1 MLQTQ
6 LTYRGGG
13 SPVVWPGDILP
24 GAFRDHGLNSEGVSG
39 LHHPNGLVL
48 CGQQWWWRAASVR
61 YLTMGVAHEPCAC
74 V

>member
-1 MLQTQ
+1 MPGVCMLQTQ

-39 LHHPNGLVL
+39 LHHPMVLFSEGSIGGGGLPV
-48 CGQQWWWRAASVR
+48 
-61 YLTMGVAHEPCAC
+61 
-74 V
+74 